1 MTDRELARI
10 ANSHRRP
17 KARPRTRLDVLR
29 GLAREALSGV
39 LTAMAVLAVFLVFA
53 LCAEVPR

>member
-1 MTDRELARI
+1 MTERELSRI

-17 KARPRTRLDVLR
+17 KARPRTRLDVVR
-29 GLAREALSGV
+29 ELAQEAMAGV
-39 LTAMAVLAVFLVFA
+39 LTALTVLAVLAVFA